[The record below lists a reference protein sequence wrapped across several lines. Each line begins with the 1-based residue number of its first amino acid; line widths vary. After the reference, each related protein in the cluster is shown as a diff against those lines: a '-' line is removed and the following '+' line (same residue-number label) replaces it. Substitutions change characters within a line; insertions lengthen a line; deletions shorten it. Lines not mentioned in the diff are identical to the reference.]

1 MKNKIIFIL
10 LVGVVPLLFV
20 LTSVSS
26 DEGANPFNPIFSKSS
41 TIAQDAYS
49 DDNETS
55 KGVHPLQQQS
65 VKNYILMA
73 VITSKKGKI
82 AMVRTKKGGEYF
94 VRIDDLLGNAEGK
107 ITDINARGIEVSE
120 KDQVVSLLVR
130 NRSVINEK
138 AE

>member
-1 MKNKIIFIL
+1 MKNKPIFIL
-10 LVGVVPLLFV
+10 LVGVVSLSFA

-26 DEGANPFNPIFSKSS
+26 GEGANPFKPISPKSLG
-41 TIAQDAYS
+41 IPPYPPG
-49 DDNETS
+49 DNGTS

-65 VKNYILMA
+65 AENYTLMA
-73 VITSKKGKI
+73 VITSKNGKI
-82 AMVRTKKGGEYF
+82 AMVRSKNGGEYF
-94 VRIDDLLGNAEGK
+94 VRIGDLLGNAEGK